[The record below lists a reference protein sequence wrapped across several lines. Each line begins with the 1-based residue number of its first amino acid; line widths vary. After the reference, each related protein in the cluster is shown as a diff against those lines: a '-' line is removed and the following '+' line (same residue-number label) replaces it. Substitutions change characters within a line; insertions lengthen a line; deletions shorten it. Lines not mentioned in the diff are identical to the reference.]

1 MAGWPT
7 AAIAAEPLFSHLRI
21 VVPSGP
27 GGGLDTTARAL
38 QLVMPSAG
46 VARTSSVENVAGGAG
61 LIGLTK
67 FVSAE
72 RGANDVMLMGGSGVF
87 GAALAFHSPITFADV
102 TPIALL
108 ATEYEVVIVR
118 SDSPYR
124 TMADLIRA
132 FRERPESLTWAGGQ
146 AGGVEQMA
154 AWRIAAAVGIEP
166 ARVNFIPFAGG
177 GEMMPALLGG
187 QVSVGIN
194 YVVASKPY
202 IEAGTVRALGVSTR
216 QRIPLIDLPTLREQG
231 VDGEFENWR
240 ALMGPPGLTAADR
253 TRLESAAAAMA
264 SSPEWRDVLVRYGWA
279 DHFLTGPAFGRFLL
293 DEETRVHEMVRR
305 VGATAVGRTTAV
317 GRYPAVV
324 LVALGATA
332 LLFVTGTRARPARI
346 EREGAGCG
354 RLCRSRWR
362 WRSASRRS
370 SVLASCRQRQGCS
383 GPLQER
389 STPDIRS
396 EMPGGRRGC
405 RSARTCCSR
414 GSSTCRYRLASW
426 PAGCNQRRC
435 RRRSCCG
442 TGSSAP

>member
-1 MAGWPT
+1 
-7 AAIAAEPLFSHLRI
+7 
-21 VVPSGP
+21 
-27 GGGLDTTARAL
+27 
-38 QLVMPSAG
+38 
-46 VARTSSVENVAGGAG
+46 
-61 LIGLTK
+61 
-67 FVSAE
+67 
-72 RGANDVMLMGGSGVF
+72 
-87 GAALAFHSPITFADV
+87 
-102 TPIALL
+102 
-108 ATEYEVVIVR
+108 
-118 SDSPYR
+118 
-124 TMADLIRA
+124 
-132 FRERPESLTWAGGQ
+132 
-146 AGGVEQMA
+146 
-154 AWRIAAAVGIEP
+154 
-166 ARVNFIPFAGG
+166 
-177 GEMMPALLGG
+177 MMPALLGG

-346 EREGAGCG
+346 EREGAGLRAVVPIAVAMAISIATLE
-354 RLCRSRWR
+354 RLGFVPTAAGLFWTTARAFDARHPLRDAGWAAGLSIGAYLLFARLLDLPLP
-362 WRSASRRS
+362 SG
-370 SVLASCRQRQGCS
+370 VLASW
-383 GPLQER
+383 L
-389 STPDIRS
+389 
-396 EMPGGRRGC
+396 
-405 RSARTCCSR
+405 
-414 GSSTCRYRLASW
+414 
-426 PAGCNQRRC
+426 
-435 RRRSCCG
+435 
-442 TGSSAP
+442 